1 MIFNTVL
8 GGSSTI
14 NITAPSDA
22 TVTATCGSTTLRDS
36 GTCSFEVTLLGEWNI
51 SCTYDGE
58 TKSTQINI
66 VSFGENRSY
75 AFTFFKATLEVTL
88 NAESSG
94 TIKIKH
100 STSGTEYTSS
110 TVSAGGNYSFTVRES
125 GTWNITGTCNGRTG
139 TTSKSVTTSGTTYTQ
154 TVTVF
159 WAKVA
164 VTCKANGN
172 STVSLSQQGST
183 APNAQTIAN
192 NGTGTFTVYSS
203 GNWIVTQSNN
213 GKTAT
218 KTVNV
223 PATAG
228 ETTPVP
234 IEIFYATLN
243 ITPRSIAGASSVT
256 LNGVTR
262 SNIADYGTASFVV
275 YDKNSYTATVSSG
288 GQSKSISISASGLNI
303 GESKSAVVVV
313 PYYAYNNG
321 PIAAFTFVKSNG
333 GNYEQSNNS
342 GGSYYMWC
350 KDGGMMYM
358 YQTTA
363 VDTTSYTKLHVRYKL
378 HQTRSGNE
386 YYTDPGLATSSYP
399 GEYNNI
405 VSFHGYHWNSSSY
418 ADDDKWVERE
428 ASFSYNGAA
437 MFRCRCTGY
446 GAEIY
451 INKIWYE

>member
-1 MIFNTVL
+1 MIFNMPL
-8 GGSSTI
+8 GGSSHI
-14 NITAPSDA
+14 NITAPENA
-22 TVTATCGSTTLRDS
+22 VVTATCGSTTLNGS
-36 GTCSFEVTLLGEWNI
+36 GTCSLEVTLIGEWNV
-51 SCTYDGE
+51 SCSYDGE
-58 TKSTQINI
+58 TKSTKIN
-66 VSFGENRSY
+66 VTSFGVDY
-75 AFTFFKATLEVTL
+75 LYTFTFFKATLKVTL
-88 NAESSG
+88 NAEGSG
-94 TIKIKH
+94 TIKVKH

-164 VTCKANGN
+164 VTCKANGD
-172 STVSLSQQGST
+172 STVSLSQGT
-183 APNAQTIAN
+183 TTLGPITIAN

-203 GNWIVTQSNN
+203 GNWTVTQSNN

-218 KTVNV
+218 ATKNV
-223 PATAG
+223 PSTAG
-228 ETTPVP
+228 ETTSVS

-243 ITPRSIAGASSVT
+243 IIPRSIAGASSVT

-262 SNIADYGTASFVV
+262 NNIADYGTASFVV

-303 GESKSAVVVV
+303 GESKPAVVVV

-321 PIAAFTFVKSNG
+321 LIAAFTFVKSNQS
-333 GNYEQSNNS
+333 NYEQSNNS

-363 VDTTSYTKLHVRYKL
+363 VDTTSYSKLHVRYKL
-378 HQTRSGNE
+378 HQNRQGNE
-386 YYTDPGLATSSYP
+386 YYTDLGLATSAYP
-399 GEYNNI
+399 GEYNDI
-405 VSFHGYHWNSSSY
+405 VSIHGIHWNSSSY
-418 ADDDKWVERE
+418 ADDDKWVDRE
-428 ASFSYNGAA
+428 ASFTRNGSA